1 LIERLKIDGKNWV
14 NEDNLKK
21 RTKDFAHR
29 CVKLVLSFSTSI
41 LEKHLAKQLIRCSTS
56 VAANYRA
63 ACLAQ
68 SRASFIAKISIVLEE
83 IDESVFW
90 LEFIKDEKLIKNEL
104 LSSLLDE
111 ANELK
116 AIFYTSRK
124 TARSNK

>member
-1 LIERLKIDGKNWV
+1 MT
-14 NEDNLKK
+14 EDQLKK

-29 CVKLVLSFSTSI
+29 CVKLALSISTSI
-41 LEKHLAKQLIRCSTS
+41 LGKHCANQLIRCSTS
-56 VAANYRA
+56 VAANYRST
-63 ACLAQ
+63 CLAQ

-83 IDESVFW
+83 IDESAFW

-104 LSSLLDE
+104 LSSLIHE